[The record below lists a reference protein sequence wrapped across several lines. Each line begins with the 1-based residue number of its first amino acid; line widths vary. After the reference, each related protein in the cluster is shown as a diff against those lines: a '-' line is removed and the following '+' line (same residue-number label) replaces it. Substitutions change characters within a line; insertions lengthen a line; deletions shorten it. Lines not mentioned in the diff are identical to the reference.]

1 MEIICMGPEIWTKCM
16 DPKKKD
22 IFVDGKICC
31 TNSKRAMV
39 VG

>member
-16 DPKKKD
+16 DPKKD
-22 IFVDGKICC
+22 IIVDGKICC

>member
-1 MEIICMGPEIWTKCM
+1 M
-16 DPKKKD
+16 DKVYGSKKKD